1 VPGGGGGGKSA
12 ASLVTTIDTTSHAIA
27 KHHLDLLLHSEIN
40 VISAEVP
47 QYQWL
52 YARYKLCSH
61 YYA

>member
-52 YARYKLCSH
+52 YAR
-61 YYA
+61 